1 MSFEISCDRTRSSVL
16 RFGAFARDAVRIDQL
31 SQLSELGGR
40 ELAGFDEVDG
50 EAAGRAIENAFD
62 ELADER
68 AGRGGLSDGGG
79 PLLAAAA
86 ILRVDGFSADEPFVE
101 HQAEH
106 GRDSGGRDLA
116 LAAECFADFAEDGRT
131 EVPEDAEDFELAVG
145 RMLAGWSGHGE
156 FLSVVLIL

>member
-31 SQLSELGGR
+31 SQLGELGGR
-40 ELAGFDEVDG
+40 ELAGFDEVNG
-50 EAAGRAIENAFD
+50 EPAGGAVEDAFD
-62 ELADER
+62 ELADQR
-68 AGRGGLSDGGG
+68 AGGGGLRHCGG

-86 ILRVDGFSADEPFVE
+86 VLRVDRFSADEAFIE

-106 GRDSGGRDLA
+106 GRDGGGRDLA
-116 LAAECFADFAEDGRT
+116 LAAECFTDFAEDGRT
-131 EVPEDAEDFELAVG
+131 EVPEDPENFELAVG

-156 FLSVVLIL
+156 FLSVILIL